1 MLGTMT
7 ASPQAAAGSAHPA
20 ASVPAAS
27 VPAASAPANAGEPRW
42 LSDTEQEAWKAV
54 AALML
59 QLPGPLDAQLQ
70 QDSGLTL
77 FEYLVLSSLSM
88 APDHT
93 LRMSGLARLANGS
106 QSRLSNVAKRLEER
120 GWLRREP
127 DPRDGRSTVARLT
140 DRGWEMVRAAAPG
153 HVEAV
158 RRMVIDPLAGPQ
170 LEALSAAAQ
179 SIVRGLEEASQ
190 ACREQAPGGSEAAP
204 GCDEPASGGDESS
217 PC

>member
-1 MLGTMT
+1 MLGVMT
-7 ASPQAAAGSAHPA
+7 ASPQAAAGSANPADTAPA
-20 ASVPAAS
+20 ASVPAG
-27 VPAASAPANAGEPRW
+27 AGEPRW
-42 LSDTEQEAWKAV
+42 LSSTEQEAWQAV

-88 APDHT
+88 APDRT
-93 LRMSGLARLANGS
+93 SRMSELARLANGS
-106 QSRLSNVAKRLEER
+106 QSRLSNVARRLEER

-140 DRGWEMVRAAAPG
+140 DSGWDVVRAAAPG

-158 RRMVIDPLAGPQ
+158 RRMVIDPLTGPQ
-170 LEALSAAAQ
+170 LEALSAAAHG
-179 SIVRGLEEASQ
+179 IVRGLEEAAQ
-190 ACREQAPGGSEAAP
+190 ACREHAPDWREQVP
-204 GCDEPASGGDESS
+204 GCDEGG

>member
-7 ASPQAAAGSAHPA
+7 ASPDAVASTEAGPQASTQ
-20 ASVPAAS
+20 ASTA
-27 VPAASAPANAGEPRW
+27 EPRW
-42 LSDTEQEAWKAV
+42 LTGPEQDAWRAI

-88 APDHT
+88 EPEHT
-93 LRMSGLARLANGS
+93 ARMSGLARLSNGS
-106 QSRLSNVAKRLEER
+106 LSRLSNVAKRLEQR

-127 DPRDGRSTVARLT
+127 DPNDGRASVARLT
-140 DRGWEMVRAAAPG
+140 DSGWQVVQAAAPG

-158 RRMVIDPLAGPQ
+158 RRLVIDRLTSPELD
-170 LEALSAAAQ
+170 ALTAAAHG
-179 SIVRGLEEASQ
+179 IIDGLEEAGR
-190 ACREQAPGGSEAAP
+190 ACAGHEDPCAGAGDAP
-204 GCDEPASGGDESS
+204 C
-217 PC
+217 

>member
-1 MLGTMT
+1 MT
-7 ASPQAAAGSAHPA
+7 ASPQAAAGSA
-20 ASVPAAS
+20 
-27 VPAASAPANAGEPRW
+27 APADTAPADAGEPRW
-42 LSDTEQEAWKAV
+42 LSSTEKEAWQAV

-88 APDHT
+88 APDRT
-93 LRMSGLARLANGS
+93 SRMSGLARLANGS
-106 QSRLSNVAKRLEER
+106 QSRLSNVARRLEER

-140 DRGWEMVRAAAPG
+140 DRGWDVVQAAAPG

-158 RRMVIDPLAGPQ
+158 RRMVIDPLSGPQ
-170 LEALSAAAQ
+170 LEALSAAAH
-179 SIVRGLEEASQ
+179 SIVRGLEEAGQ
-190 ACREQAPGGSEAAP
+190 ACREQAPDCGEPGS
-204 GCDEPASGGDESS
+204 GCDEGS

>member
-1 MLGTMT
+1 MLGVMT
-7 ASPQAAAGSAHPA
+7 ASPQAAAGSANPADIAPA
-20 ASVPAAS
+20 ASVPAG
-27 VPAASAPANAGEPRW
+27 AGEPRW
-42 LSDTEQEAWKAV
+42 LSSTEKEAWQAV

-88 APDHT
+88 APDRT
-93 LRMSGLARLANGS
+93 SRMSELARLANGS
-106 QSRLSNVAKRLEER
+106 QSRLSNVARRLEER

-127 DPRDGRSTVARLT
+127 DPTDGRSTVARLT
-140 DRGWEMVRAAAPG
+140 DSGWDVVRAAAPG

-158 RRMVIDPLAGPQ
+158 RRMVIDPLTGPQ
-170 LEALSAAAQ
+170 LEALSAAAHG
-179 SIVRGLEEASQ
+179 IVRGLEEAAQ
-190 ACREQAPGGSEAAP
+190 ACREHAPDCREQAPG
-204 GCDEPASGGDESS
+204 CDEGS

>member
-1 MLGTMT
+1 MLGVMT
-7 ASPQAAAGSAHPA
+7 ASPQAAAGPA
-20 ASVPAAS
+20 TPAGPASVATAPGDTAQASGPAD
-27 VPAASAPANAGEPRW
+27 AGEPRW
-42 LSDTEQEAWKAV
+42 LSSMEQEAWRAV

-88 APDHT
+88 APS
-93 LRMSGLARLANGS
+93 RMSELARLANGS
-106 QSRLSNVAKRLEER
+106 QSRLSNVARRLEDR

-127 DPRDGRSTVARLT
+127 DPNDGRSTVARLT
-140 DRGWEMVRAAAPG
+140 DRGWDVVQAAAPG

-158 RRMVIDPLAGPQ
+158 RRMVIDPLSGPQ
-170 LEALSAAAQ
+170 LEALSSAAH

-190 ACREQAPGGSEAAP
+190 ACREQAPDCREQGS
-204 GCDEPASGGDESS
+204 GYDERD

>member
-1 MLGTMT
+1 MLGVMT
-7 ASPQAAAGSAHPA
+7 ASPQAAAGSADAP
-20 ASVPAAS
+20 
-27 VPAASAPANAGEPRW
+27 ASAPARVPAGAGEPRW
-42 LSDTEQEAWKAV
+42 LSGTEQQAWQAV

-88 APDHT
+88 EPDRT
-93 LRMSGLARLANGS
+93 ARMSGLARLANGS
-106 QSRLSNVAKRLEER
+106 QSRLSNVARRLEER

-127 DPRDGRSTVARLT
+127 DPSDGRSTVARLT
-140 DRGWEMVRAAAPG
+140 DRGWDVVQAAAPG

-158 RRMVIDPLAGPQ
+158 RRMVIDPLTGPQ
-170 LEALSAAAQ
+170 LEALSAAAH
-179 SIVRGLEEASQ
+179 SIVRGLDEASQ
-190 ACREQAPGGSEAAP
+190 ACREHAPDCA
-204 GCDEPASGGDESS
+204 EPASGCDEGS

>member
-1 MLGTMT
+1 MLGVMT
-7 ASPQAAAGSAHPA
+7 ASPQAAAGSANPADIAPA
-20 ASVPAAS
+20 ASVPAG
-27 VPAASAPANAGEPRW
+27 AGEPRW
-42 LSDTEQEAWKAV
+42 LSSTEKEAWQAV

-88 APDHT
+88 APDRT
-93 LRMSGLARLANGS
+93 SRMSELARLANGS
-106 QSRLSNVAKRLEER
+106 QSRLSNVARRLEER

-127 DPRDGRSTVARLT
+127 DPHDRRSTVARLT
-140 DRGWEMVRAAAPG
+140 DSGWDVVRAAAPG

-158 RRMVIDPLAGPQ
+158 RRMVIDPLTGPQ
-170 LEALSAAAQ
+170 LEALSAAARG
-179 SIVRGLEEASQ
+179 IVRGLEEATQ
-190 ACREQAPGGSEAAP
+190 ACREQAPDCREQAP
-204 GCDEPASGGDESS
+204 GCDEGG

>member
-1 MLGTMT
+1 MT
-7 ASPQAAAGSAHPA
+7 ASPQAAAGSANPA
-20 ASVPAAS
+20 DT
-27 VPAASAPANAGEPRW
+27 GEPRW
-42 LSDTEQEAWKAV
+42 LSSTETEAWQAV
-54 AALML
+54 AALLL

-88 APDHT
+88 APDRT
-93 LRMSGLARLANGS
+93 SRMSGLARLANGS
-106 QSRLSNVAKRLEER
+106 QSRLSNVARRLEER

-140 DRGWEMVRAAAPG
+140 DSGWDVVRAAAPG

-158 RRMVIDPLAGPQ
+158 RRMVIDPLTGPQ
-170 LEALSAAAQ
+170 LEALSAAAH
-179 SIVRGLEEASQ
+179 SIVRGLEEAGR
-190 ACREQAPGGSEAAP
+190 ACREQAPG
-204 GCDEPASGGDESS
+204 CDESS

>member
-7 ASPQAAAGSAHPA
+7 ASPQTA
-20 ASVPAAS
+20 ASTPAGT
-27 VPAASAPANAGEPRW
+27 GEPRW
-42 LSDTEQEAWKAV
+42 LSGPEQDAWQAV

-88 APDHT
+88 APERT
-93 LRMSGLARLANGS
+93 SRMSELARLANGS
-106 QSRLSNVAKRLEER
+106 QSRLSNVAKRLEQR

-127 DPRDGRSTVARLT
+127 DPCDGRSTVARLT
-140 DRGWEMVRAAAPG
+140 GSGWEVVQSAAPG

-158 RRMVIDPLAGPQ
+158 RRLVIDPLTGPQ
-170 LEALSAAAQ
+170 LEALSAAARG
-179 SIVRGLEEASQ
+179 IIRGLEEAARECQ
-190 ACREQAPGGSEAAP
+190 EHAPACAKE
-204 GCDEPASGGDESS
+204 D